1 MVEESLRRGI
11 GSINLKIYTAE
22 KPVKFILLEAMN
34 GRVSGGLLALLS
46 RLL

>member
-34 GRVSGGLLALLS
+34 GRVSSGLLALLS
-46 RLL
+46 RL